1 MSFARRFGGSELHE
15 REHVGPTP
23 AAHTRGER
31 PGSRAGRISMK
42 PAPSGSAAA
51 REPNR
56 GPASGHRGRRGLW
69 EAAGRSSG
77 GVRPPGW
84 RDEGRGPRES
94 GCL

>member
-42 PAPSGSAAA
+42 PAPSGSACHLMKFV
-51 REPNR
+51 RHKI
-56 GPASGHRGRRGLW
+56 SFLV
-69 EAAGRSSG
+69 RSA
-77 GVRPPGW
+77 VRT
-84 RDEGRGPRES
+84 
-94 GCL
+94 